1 MKDYKR
7 LTDRDITKETKQKLC
22 IVLCDIRRRCLNPDY
37 KYFYLY
43 GERGISVCE
52 EWLGKD
58 GQKNF
63 REWAVNNGYE
73 KGLTIDRIDN
83 NKGYSPDNCRLV
95 TSKGQSYNRRS
106 NKLIT
111 IHGKTQTVTEWA
123 KETGMPIGTLQNR
136 LRYGW
141 EEDRLLEPK
150 QVHLKMSKH
159 EMRVEILK
167 LRKQLKEYQ
176 SKIENGML
184 IELPCKIGDTVY
196 FVNRYRPT
204 PRIERFSVS
213 YFEVTAYEQPI
224 VIVCYN
230 DDCARERARYSFRF
244 PDRDVFFVETEAETR
259 LQELLKE
266 KPHEK

>member
-1 MKDYKR
+1 M
-7 LTDRDITKETKQKLC
+7 
-22 IVLCDIRRRCLNPDY
+22 
-37 KYFYLY
+37 Y

-83 NKGYSPDNCRLV
+83 NKGYSPDNCRWV
-95 TSKGQSYNRRS
+95 TAKEQSYNRRS

-111 IHGKTQTVTEWA
+111 IHGKIQTVTEWA
-123 KETGMPIGTLQNR
+123 KETGIPIGTLQNR

-176 SKIENGML
+176 SKIENGTLVSVPYSIGQELYCVYNKSYEVEKVKVSL
-184 IELPCKIGDTVY
+184 ITIRHDGSIDIRLNHYHKDG
-196 FVNRYRPT
+196 
-204 PRIERFSVS
+204 S
-213 YFEVTAYEQPI
+213 YCGCFKYDSKYYKLFKT
-224 VIVCYN
+224 
-230 DDCARERARYSFRF
+230 
-244 PDRDVFFVETEAETR
+244 ETEA
-259 LQELLKE
+259 LE
-266 KPHEK
+266 KLNEVKQKI